1 MINYPARFLEKINM
15 CKLMKGIITFS
26 LLFALASSV
35 QGQFWGAKA
44 PRPIDTPK
52 DSLKRGEF
60 TWAPELS
67 KDGPIVVVVNLDQ
80 QFAYTYRN
88 GILIGTTTIS
98 TGKPGHST
106 PTGVFVTTLKDANH
120 HSSKYNNASMP
131 YTQRFTN
138 DGIALH
144 AGGVP
149 NYPSSHGC
157 VHLPSEYARLLFQVA
172 PLGMTVVVTDRSRN
186 PEEVSHPSFLSPVSS
201 KGAMSVAPKLSSNE
215 TYRWNPENA
224 MEGPVSIIIS
234 GADKRMVV
242 FRNGIE
248 IGRCKV
254 TITNPQDSL
263 GTHVYVAHEE
273 KSSGDVQP
281 GQQIAIRWLAFP
293 VEDLRYGK
301 AKGHPFMEGRILV
314 PDEFMKELGMLFTP
328 GTHIMVTDA
337 SIIAGSSGTKMA
349 VLSSHPEGK

>member
-1 MINYPARFLEKINM
+1 MRQ
-15 CKLMKGIITFS
+15 FS
-26 LLFALASSV
+26 TKVILVTLLLAPLFSFT
-35 QGQFWGAKA
+35 QFWGAKA

-67 KDGPIVVVVNLDQ
+67 PTGPIVVTVNLDEQ
-80 QFAYTYRN
+80 YAYTYRN
-88 GILIGTTTIS
+88 GVLIGTATVS

-144 AGGVP
+144 AGGIP

-157 VHLPSEYARLLFQVA
+157 VHLPSEYARLLFKES
-172 PLGMTVVVTDRSRN
+172 PLGMTVVVTDKKKD
-186 PEEVSHPSFLSPVSS
+186 PEELAHPSFLTPITA
-201 KGAMSVAPKLSSNE
+201 KGKMQPHERLSDTE
-215 TYRWNPENA
+215 TYRWKPELSP
-224 MEGPVSIIIS
+224 EGPVSMLIS

-242 FRNGIE
+242 MRNGIE

-254 TITNPQDSL
+254 NIDKPGDSL
-263 GTHVYVAHEE
+263 GTHVYVAHENINA
-273 KSSGDVQP
+273 K
-281 GQQIAIRWLAFP
+281 AINGKPAIDIKWLAFP
-293 VEDLRYGK
+293 VEDLNYSK
-301 AKGHPFMEGRILV
+301 AKGHPFIEGRIHI
-314 PDEFMKELGMLFTP
+314 PDPFMKEIALLFVP
-328 GTHIMVTDA
+328 GTHLLVTDA
-337 SIIAGSSGTKMA
+337 AILAGSTGTKMA
-349 VLSSHPEGK
+349 VLSSHPESK